1 MGCEFRGK
9 IMVHL
14 RTCRLSQE
22 PRHGVLHDRDH
33 IIESESTCGD
43 TTGSFWAV
51 CPGHFWLHVFSHLDE
66 TRRDVYLTIEVDDG
80 LEGKC
85 FRDVMFFFEIIKKL
99 HVCKVVFTSI
109 LTTVS
114 IV

>member
-14 RTCRLSQE
+14 RTGRFSQE
-22 PRHGVLHDRDH
+22 PRHGLHDRDH

-66 TRRDVYLTIEVDDG
+66 TRLGCLSYPLRKMMDRRESVSEMLCI
-80 LEGKC
+80 
-85 FRDVMFFFEIIKKL
+85 FFGNHKEIA
-99 HVCKVVFTSI
+99 CM
-109 LTTVS
+109 
-114 IV
+114 